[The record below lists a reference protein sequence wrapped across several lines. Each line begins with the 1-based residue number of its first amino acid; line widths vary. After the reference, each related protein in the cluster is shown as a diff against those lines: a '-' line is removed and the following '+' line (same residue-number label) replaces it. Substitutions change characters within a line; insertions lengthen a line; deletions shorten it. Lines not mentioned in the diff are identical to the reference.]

1 MVRQLKKDY
10 PKYSLSILAERL
22 CLSVPSIR
30 AKVKSLGLKKD
41 GRFIIRDKEFT
52 SEQVQALC
60 ERCKDETFK
69 DVATSVG
76 LPPQNLVE
84 FFKRHGYY
92 NGIIAYR
99 QKISL
104 ETNERK
110 RKQGAR
116 ITPSIR
122 QENITTT
129 RQRVPYGEVYWV
141 PESSHI
147 GAYRVV
153 EKGDAFDESH
163 YNEGRYFNSE
173 DDALKYSRLLVL
185 NSR

>member
-10 PKYSLSILAERL
+10 PKYSLSILAERFG
-22 CLSVPSIR
+22 LSVPSIR

-52 SEQVQALC
+52 AEQIQALC
-60 ERCKDETFK
+60 ERCKEETFK
-69 DVATSVG
+69 DVASSVS
-76 LPPQNLVE
+76 LPPQSLVE

-92 NGIIAYR
+92 NGIISYR
-99 QKISL
+99 EKVSI
-104 ETNERK
+104 EANERK

-116 ITPSIR
+116 ITPAIR
-122 QENITTT
+122 QENGIT
-129 RQRVPYGEVYWV
+129 RQRVRYGEVYWV

-173 DDALKYSRLLVL
+173 DDAIRYSRLLVL